1 MGLKPLQM
9 AEHFHGFHWGV
20 ISTPISVEL
29 WAQSK
34 L

>member
-9 AEHFHGFHWGV
+9 AERFHGFHWGV
-20 ISTPISVEL
+20 ITPISVEL